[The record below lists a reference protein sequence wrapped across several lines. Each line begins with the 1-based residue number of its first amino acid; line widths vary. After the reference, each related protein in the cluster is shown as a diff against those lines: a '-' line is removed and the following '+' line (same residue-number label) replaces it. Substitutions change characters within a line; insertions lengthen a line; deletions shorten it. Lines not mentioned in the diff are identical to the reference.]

1 MVPLKSV
8 FSFVLK
14 QIGGFSIFDPRDTFG
29 EHFNYSF
36 PKNRPPYHMLD
47 ADKEHDLFND
57 A

>member
-14 QIGGFSIFDPRDTFG
+14 QIGGFSVFDPRDTFG